1 MIDDISVMQCE
12 ACWSQSI
19 KVFGSFLWLFTVC
32 SKIEA
37 RNFRAM
43 PQITESRIIVASVTL
58 PRKKWGKKRVFLACR
73 QERHLLPKKGK
84 KSLDKSQQWLAMKLG
99 NRCTLQ
105 FIWVKHYISNN
116 RRKPCKFCTNI

>member
-84 KSLDKSQQWLAMKLG
+84 KIVGQVTAMASNEVRKSMHSAVYMGQ
-99 NRCTLQ
+99 TLH
-105 FIWVKHYISNN
+105 F
-116 RRKPCKFCTNI
+116 